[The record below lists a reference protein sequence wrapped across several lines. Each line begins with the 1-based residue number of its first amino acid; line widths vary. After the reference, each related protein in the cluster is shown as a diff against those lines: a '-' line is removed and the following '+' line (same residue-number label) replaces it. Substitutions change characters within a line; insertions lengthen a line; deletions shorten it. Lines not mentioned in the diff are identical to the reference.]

1 MSETKRT
8 YKKMKQKKELKQI
21 ILNICFVTFLLL
33 VGLFFG
39 VTFLLSQIL
48 IKDDTISS
56 INGYSA
62 QTIISGSMEPTLSVY
77 DVIIVKKQ
85 DNYNLGDIITFYV
98 PDEEGKMV
106 CYTHRIVSV
115 GDGCYLTQG
124 DNNQQWDEWTVYRQN
139 VVGTIQA
146 RIPGMGKFVLEF
158 SKIPLSTWR
167 IAIIVVFSILAF
179 FIVFDTL
186 KAATTPF
193 TEKELKLLELEKNK
207 KFNFKIRRKI
217 LFLKFKRFIQTK
229 IMKRQI

>member
-1 MSETKRT
+1 MSEIKRT

-21 ILNICFVTFLLL
+21 ILNICFITFLLL
-33 VGLFFG
+33 VALFFS

-98 PDEEGKMV
+98 PDEEGNMV
-106 CYTHRIVSV
+106 SYTHRIVSI
-115 GDGCYLTQG
+115 GDGFYLTQG

-146 RIPGMGKFVLEF
+146 RIPGIGKYVLAF

-186 KAATTPF
+186 KSATTPF

>member
-1 MSETKRT
+1 MSENKRT
-8 YKKMKQKKELKQI
+8 YKKRRQQRELKQI
-21 ILNICFVTFLLL
+21 IKNICFVTFLLM
-33 VGLFFG
+33 VALFFG
-39 VTFLLSQIL
+39 VTFFLSQIL

-56 INGYSA
+56 VNGYSA

-98 PDEEGKMV
+98 PEEDGKMV

-115 GDGCYLTQG
+115 GDGFYLTQG

-146 RIPGMGKFVLEF
+146 RIPKIGKFVLGF
-158 SKIPLSTWR
+158 SKIPLDAWR
-167 IAIIVVFSILAF
+167 IAIVVVFSILSF
-179 FIVFDTL
+179 FIIFDTL

-193 TEKELKLLELEKNK
+193 TEKELMLLELEKNK
-207 KFNFKIRRKI
+207 KFNLRTRRKI
-217 LFLKFKRFIQTK
+217 LFLKFKRFVQTK
-229 IMKRQI
+229 IMKRQF